1 MAQHLTSKKWANVQ
15 TEFRVGPT
23 LHPVDVYGRS
33 PKGVPTAFEI
43 TLSQSN
49 VVSNAIQTLA
59 GPSAVQELIFLCPVH
74 ADCKKVDAIL
84 RNDPALASN
93 LNQIQLRRIDEFLS

>member
-1 MAQHLTSKKWANVQ
+1 MAQYRTSKKWANVQ
-15 TEFRVGPT
+15 TEFRVAPM

-43 TLSQSN
+43 TLSTSN
-49 VVSNAIQTLA
+49 VVSNGLQALA
-59 GPSAVQELIFLCPVH
+59 RPGVVQELTFPCPVWH
-74 ADCKKVDAIL
+74 DCKKMEALL
-84 RNDPALASN
+84 RDDPALVPY